1 MKMYSD
7 YHVHTNY
14 SDDSTYLMEDV
25 IKDAIKMKMDEICF
39 TDHVDYG
46 IKKDLDEGPIEY
58 LYGQPQVNVD
68 YPKFLITW
76 YCMNL
81 HTKFHTLSNC
91 NFRIFFS

>member
-39 TDHVDYG
+39 TDHG
-46 IKKDLDEGPIEY
+46 IMESKKIGMK
-58 LYGQPQVNVD
+58 V
-68 YPKFLITW
+68 
-76 YCMNL
+76 
-81 HTKFHTLSNC
+81 
-91 NFRIFFS
+91 R

>member
-46 IKKDLDEGPIEY
+46 IKKDWDEGPI
-58 LYGQPQVNVD
+58 
-68 YPKFLITW
+68 
-76 YCMNL
+76 
-81 HTKFHTLSNC
+81 
-91 NFRIFFS
+91 